1 MYPSTKYDVN
11 GHSTTNDVRLTHV
24 NMPNWQ
30 VGTKQVIYGSD
41 YDIVEPINKIEV
53 VPTLV
58 EFELPTNKTI
68 LFGPMTKFRI
78 SGSFQFRATAQA
90 AWANVPNTDV
100 NQVYLSPFW
109 FEQLI
114 KEVSV
119 FHNNYKVAS
128 SSETRYIAPF
138 LHAYLHAYMEPTA
151 KKLLCPQPA
160 HPAYCLPKNNEKWTI
175 GSEGW
180 KEYAAS
186 VFKGAGGINFEYI
199 PLFLFPFYQGDN
211 YMMEQSGVPRVLH
224 MPTLGRIQIRF
235 TFHDDQK
242 RIFNNAADNTNE
254 YRFAFTGFKMIVEQA
269 RLNPTM
275 EKTIQS
281 VKKPLAFPGVTRLQ
295 LVETIPDA
303 STTHHTKFQDIV
315 MPESLFIFC
324 LNKNVASGT
333 YTFAKEK
340 ISNIFRTHN
349 IQSVDLMFNGQRFS
363 IQEPHLGMFRK
374 DEMDTKQLMDHI
386 YNPPFGIRQDIALLT
401 HDSTAEGS
409 ATTAF
414 PHIYIPLTNGPNR
427 QRIVPAQDNGS
438 SMMKRANLDIDF
450 KFTGD
455 NSASNA
461 IYIIYACYTDVNMV
475 LALNNNKER
484 IFYSP
489 YLPYMN

>member
-1 MYPSTKYDVN
+1 MYPSTKYDLN
-11 GHSTTNDVRLTHV
+11 GHLNTQDVRLNHV

-30 VGTKQVIYGSD
+30 AGTKQVIFGSD
-41 YDIVEPINKIEV
+41 YDIVDPINKIEP
-53 VPTLV
+53 VPAQV

-78 SGSFQFRATAQA
+78 SGSFQWRADANSN
-90 AWANVPNTDV
+90 WANVPPAELDK
-100 NQVYLSPFW
+100 VYLSPLW

-119 FHNNYKVAS
+119 FHNNYKVAT
-128 SSETRYIAPF
+128 SSETRFIAPF
-138 LHAYLHAYMEPTA
+138 LHSYLHAFMEPTA
-151 KKLLCPQPA
+151 KKLLCPQPE
-160 HPAYCLPKNNEKWTI
+160 HPAYCLPKSSEKWTI

-180 KEYAAS
+180 KAYAKA
-186 VFKGAGGINFEYI
+186 VFKSGPINFEYI
-199 PLFLFPFYQGDN
+199 PLFLFPFFQGEN
-211 YMMEQSGVPRVLH
+211 FMMEQNGVPRVLH

-235 TFHDDQK
+235 TFHDDQS
-242 RIFNNAADNTNE
+242 RIFNNVAQNTKL

-275 EKTIQS
+275 EKSIQS
-281 VKKPLAFPGVTRLQ
+281 PKKPLIFPGVTRLQ
-295 LVETIPDA
+295 LVESIPDA
-303 STTHHTKFQDIV
+303 SSTHRTKFQDIL

-324 LNKNVASGT
+324 LPKKVASGT
-333 YTFAKEK
+333 YTFAGET
-340 ISNIFRTHN
+340 ISNIFRSHN
-349 IQSVDLMFNGQRFS
+349 IQSVDLMFNGQRYS
-363 IQEPHLGMFRK
+363 VQEPHLGQFRK

-386 YNPPFGIRQDIALLT
+386 FNPPFGIRQDISLLT

-438 SMMKRANLDIDF
+438 SIMKRADLEIDF
-450 KFTGD
+450 KFTND
-455 NSASNA
+455 NSAENSV
-461 IYIIYACYTDVNMV
+461 YIIYACYTDVNMV
-475 LALNNNKER
+475 YNAKDR
-484 IFYSP
+484 VFYSP